1 MHRSPEL
8 GISCGDVSLV
18 LRRSESA
25 FATSAP
31 NQSLEVAHL
40 RAGWSIVGAVQ
51 ELIEKARVLVEALP
65 YISRFRGRTVV
76 VKVGGRAMDDPALR
90 EDLAEDLILLHW
102 VGIDVVL
109 VHGGGPQIGQML
121 GRLGIESRFESGL
134 RLTDGPTMEVVEMVL
149 GGAINKEIVRL
160 INLRGGRAVGLTG
173 KDGGLARAQRV
184 TAVGPNKVDPGFV
197 GEVVDVDPDVL
208 LRLAGDFIPVI
219 APIAADDSGQTLN
232 VNADPFAAKLA
243 AKLGAEKLILMTD
256 VTGVKDG
263 DGNLITS
270 LDDAKARELI
280 AEGVVSG
287 GMIPK
292 VENALAALAEG
303 VRKVHIIDG
312 RIEHALLLEIF
323 TDRGVGTELVTGG
336 LSS

>member
-1 MHRSPEL
+1 
-8 GISCGDVSLV
+8 
-18 LRRSESA
+18 
-25 FATSAP
+25 
-31 NQSLEVAHL
+31 
-40 RAGWSIVGAVQ
+40 VQ

-90 EDLAEDLILLHW
+90 EDLAEDLILLRW

-109 VHGGGPQIGQML
+109 VHGGGPQIGLML
-121 GRLGIESRFESGL
+121 GRLGIESRFEAGL
-134 RLTDGPTMEVVEMVL
+134 RITDAPTMEVVEMVL
-149 GGAINKEIVRL
+149 GGSINKEIVRL

-173 KDGGLARAQRV
+173 KDGGLARAVRL
-184 TAVGPNKVDPGFV
+184 TSIGPDHLDPGFV
-197 GEVVDVDPDVL
+197 GEVVEVDPTVL
-208 LRLAGDFIPVI
+208 LRLSGDFIPVI
-219 APIAADDSGQTLN
+219 APIAADAEGRTLN

-256 VTGVKDG
+256 VTGVKDEG
-263 DGNLITS
+263 GTLITT
-270 LDDAKARELI
+270 LDAARAKELI
-280 AEGVVSG
+280 AGGVVSG

-336 LSS
+336 TP